1 MRHRS
6 LNTLKGSISNLCCH
20 LIATTSSWKASSQAA
35 PATPSPTTPAKTSSQ
50 LDRSY
55 HKSFGDPLIPGPWSL
70 DVFTSKKAVSFQVCA
85 MVRRAPIALYC
96 TVPTSHQHT
105 QELSC
110 NSFYRGVEEIKLQI
124 PVQHSLQTEYSSCF
138 ILGSFI
144 ESDGYFKI

>member
-20 LIATTSSWKASSQAA
+20 LIATRSSWKASLQAA
-35 PATPSPTTPAKTSSQ
+35 SATSLLPTTVKTSSQ

-55 HKSFGDPLIPGPWSL
+55 HKSFVTPLIPGLCSL

-85 MVRRAPIALYC
+85 VARRARIALYC

-110 NSFYRGVEEIKLQI
+110 NSFYRGEKKSEKLQI
-124 PVQHSLQTEYSSCF
+124 PVQHSSQTEYSSCF
-138 ILGSFI
+138 IL
-144 ESDGYFKI
+144 